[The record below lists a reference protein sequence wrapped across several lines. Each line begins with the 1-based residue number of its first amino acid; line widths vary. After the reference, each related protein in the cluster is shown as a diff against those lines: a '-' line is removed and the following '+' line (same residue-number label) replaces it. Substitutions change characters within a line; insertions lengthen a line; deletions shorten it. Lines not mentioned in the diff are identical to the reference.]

1 MNCNP
6 ENVTLDEFSIKN
18 KPPYQAH
25 DPPEIN
31 LAPVVLVILTLL
43 FPDTVMVPVKM
54 MSPVTVMSA
63 LSDWHRADNPE
74 NDEA

>member
-1 MNCNP
+1 M
-6 ENVTLDEFSIKN
+6 KN
-18 KPPYQAH
+18 KPPEVAVN
-25 DPPEIN
+25 DLSDIN

-43 FPDTVMVPVKM
+43 FPATVMVPLKM